1 MFYYQSEP
9 APVSEGDENN
19 SASSE
24 PNASTSSS
32 GPGAGE
38 MKGQITFQKLL
49 DDLPEKVSGQ
59 TAKNLSVPI
68 AFVCL
73 LHLANEKV
81 SWFINFIF
89 LFYFFILLLKPQST
103 VWALT
108 LEKI

>member
-1 MFYYQSEP
+1 MMFYYQSEP
-9 APVSEGDENN
+9 APEGDENN

-32 GPGAGE
+32 GPGE

-81 SWFINFIF
+81 SWFIYCMLLYYLFISS
-89 LFYFFILLLKPQST
+89 LKT
-103 VWALT
+103 VSVVRFAHFVCA
-108 LEKI
+108 

>member
-1 MFYYQSEP
+1 MRYNTYEVWTICYHQSEP

-32 GPGAGE
+32 GPGE

-81 SWFINFIF
+81 SWFINFMF
-89 LFYFFILLLKPQST
+89 LFYLFILLRIVKLN
-103 VWALT
+103 
-108 LEKI
+108 